1 MSGSTVE
8 PAANDGLY
16 DPNDPDDVQF
26 LMEQAVVRQFGFKMG
41 FKIMNMT
48 KEDAEPISFI

>member
-1 MSGSTVE
+1 MSDTTVDPAGS
-8 PAANDGLY
+8 DDLF
-16 DPNDPDDVQF
+16 DPNNPDDVQF

-48 KEDAEPISFI
+48 KADAEPISFI